1 MYAVSFSYLTQFSAV
16 SLVYA
21 FSVTAPVTV
30 NFKKCA
36 IMHENVPFWD
46 ENSREKTLERGPPP
60 HTPLPLRLRSLE
72 PPLLNCFRCPWSF
85 PGLQRVGIGNLAEAT
100 CPTSQGIPSSRVGPA
115 VHRYRNETFG
125 IRAGTGAG
133 VDNVQLPQRT
143 FNIWISRSP
152 QTQWFLRAQTRSSFP
167 ADISDVQLKTRS
179 FKKKL
184 LKLIF

>member
-16 SLVYA
+16 SLIYA

-36 IMHENVPFWD
+36 IMHENVRFSD
-46 ENSREKTLERGPPP
+46 ENSKKNLERGPPP

-100 CPTSQGIPSSRVGPA
+100 CPTSQGIPSSRVGLA
-115 VHRYRNETFG
+115 VYLAPRYIVTEMKLSASELELELELITCSFLNVLSTSESPEVHKHSDLWER
-125 IRAGTGAG
+125 RRGAHF
-133 VDNVQLPQRT
+133 LPT
-143 FNIWISRSP
+143 YPMYN
-152 QTQWFLRAQTRSSFP
+152 
-167 ADISDVQLKTRS
+167 
-179 FKKKL
+179 
-184 LKLIF
+184 